1 MPKEGASAERGGGAR
16 QWLEGIGL
24 GQYADI
30 FARHQLDF
38 DVFPDLTEADLAELG
53 VPLGDRKRL
62 LRAIASLG
70 QAASGRASVAA
81 LSRSTDQSNAIA
93 GAERRQLTV
102 MFCDM
107 VGSTALSQQ
116 FDPEDVRD
124 IIATYRERCARVVER
139 YGGYVARY
147 VGDGILVYFGY
158 PNAHEDDAERAV
170 LTGLEIVQAV
180 SEQSR
185 PASPA
190 APPVR
195 IGIATGLVV
204 VGDVIAEGTKER
216 DTAVGETPNLAARLQ
231 QLAPP
236 NSVYIASSTHSLV
249 RAKFEYEDLGTHGLK
264 GMSAPVQ
271 IWRVIRPCQIET
283 RFAAVL
289 SSKLTQLVNREEEIA
304 LLLMRWQ
311 QAKQGDGQV
320 VLLSGEPGIGKSRI
334 VQEFRERI
342 VTEPHE
348 DLLFQCSPYYT
359 STAFYPIIRHLKS
372 TIGFRNEGAAD
383 LLPRLEATLADTT
396 GRVTEVAPLFA
407 ALLSIDTGSRYKPL
421 ELSPQRKKD
430 DTVSALVDYLV
441 GVSRKRPA
449 VMILEDAHWI
459 DPTSR
464 EVLDLLVD
472 RMQDASLLIVITCRP
487 EFQVSWNADSH
498 ITTLTLNRL
507 GRQLRATLVER
518 VAGSKALP
526 DEISEEIILRTDGV
540 PLFIEELTKAVLE
553 SNLLR
558 EKDGR
563 YVLSGPRQQLGI
575 PATLSDSLMARLD
588 RMGPYKEI
596 AQIGATIGR
605 EFSYELLHAIAGS
618 PVTRINAALSH
629 LEHAGLIIR
638 RGHPPQA
645 SYIFK
650 HALVQSAAH
659 SSLLHSA
666 RKSLHA
672 RLATTIARIDPER
685 AEQEPELLAYHFT
698 EAGQCQSA
706 VEFWLKAGRRATK
719 ARANLEAISHLRRG
733 LEALKDNSGIPDCD
747 AMELALRIALGI
759 PLIAA
764 NGYCVPDVEQNY
776 MRALELGRQFENK
789 QNIFEATRG
798 LWVCYFI
805 RADFQKAHNLGM
817 QMLTLGERSKNGQP
831 ADQNLERTDY
841 LIEAHRALGMTMFW
855 GGQFSTSHDH
865 LTRGLALYDPTVHG
879 PLRETH
885 GIDPGIVCQTYL
897 GYRLWFLGCADQ
909 ARQLCDQALSDALRI
924 RHPFTLAFCMAFRTY
939 LCQHLRDVQGTRD
952 HAEKTLVISS
962 DHGFR
967 FYKQQATMLR
977 GWALVQLG
985 NIDEGLNQI
994 LSGLETYEA
1003 MDAGLACPWFRTLLA
1018 NAYVRAGRPYAAL
1031 RALDD
1036 ALAVAERTGERAH
1049 LAEIY
1054 RLHGEIALTH
1064 QGAEAAGDAQV
1075 WYRRSLEVARQQEAA
1090 SWTLRTSVGL
1100 ARLLREVG
1108 KRQEASELLAPI
1120 CSKIK
1125 EGFDTLDVK
1134 EAMQMMNELK
1144 A

>member
-1 MPKEGASAERGGGAR
+1 MPKEGASAERGGAT
-16 QWLEGIGL
+16 QWLEGLGL
-24 GQYADI
+24 GRYADV

-38 DVFPDLTEADLAELG
+38 DVFPDLTEANLAELG

-70 QAASGRASVAA
+70 KTAPERAAVAA
-81 LSRSTDQSNAIA
+81 PTGSTDAIA
-93 GAERRQLTV
+93 TAERRQLTV

-116 FDPEDVRD
+116 YDPEDVRD

-139 YGGYVARY
+139 YGGYIARY

-158 PNAHEDDAERAV
+158 PTAHEDDAERAV
-170 LTGLEIVQAV
+170 LTGLEIVQAQA
-180 SEQSR
+180 EPSR
-185 PASPA
+185 PGLPA
-190 APPVR
+190 APSVR

-204 VGDVIAEGTKER
+204 VGDVVAEGTKER
-216 DTAVGETPNLAARLQ
+216 DSAVGETPNVAARLQ
-231 QLAPP
+231 QMAPA
-236 NSVYIASSTHSLV
+236 NCLYIASSTHALV
-249 RAKFEYEDLGTHGLK
+249 RAKFEYEDLGTHGLR
-264 GMSAPVQ
+264 GMSAPLQV
-271 IWRVIRPCQIET
+271 WRVIRPLRAET
-283 RFAAVL
+283 RFAAAL
-289 SSKLTQLVNREEEIA
+289 SSKLTKLVNREEEIA

-311 QAKQGDGQV
+311 QTRQGDGQV

-334 VQEFRERI
+334 VQELRERI

-348 DLLFQCSPYYT
+348 ELLFQCSPYYT
-359 STAFYPIIRHLKS
+359 STPFYPIILQLKS
-372 TIGFRNEGAAD
+372 IIGFHAESPAD
-383 LLPRLEATLADTT
+383 LLPRLEAALADTT
-396 GRVTEVAPLFA
+396 GRVNEIAPLFA
-407 ALLSIDTGSRYKPL
+407 DLLSIDTGSRYPPL
-421 ELSPQRKKD
+421 ERSAQRKKD
-430 DTVSALVDYLV
+430 DTVSALVDYFV

-472 RMQDASLLIVITCRP
+472 RMQDASLLIIITCRP
-487 EFQVSWNADSH
+487 EFQVSWNADAH
-498 ITTLTLNRL
+498 ITMLTLNRL

-518 VAGSKALP
+518 VAGSRALP
-526 DEISEEIILRTDGV
+526 EEISEEIIVKTDGV

-588 RMGPYKEI
+588 RMGPHKEV

-618 PVTRINAALSH
+618 PATRINAALNH

-645 SYIFK
+645 SYVFK
-650 HALVQSAAH
+650 HALVQGAAH

-672 RLATTIARIDPER
+672 RLAVTIGRIYPER

-719 ARANLEAISHLRRG
+719 ARANLEAIAHLRRG
-733 LEALKDNSGIPDCD
+733 LEVLGDNPGITDGD
-747 AMELALRIALGI
+747 ATELALRIALGI

-764 NGYCVPDVEQNY
+764 KGYCVPDVEQNY
-776 MRALELGRQFENK
+776 IRALELGRQLENK

-798 LWVCYFI
+798 LWVCYLM
-805 RADFQKAHNLGM
+805 RADLEKAHSLGL
-817 QMLTLGERSKNGQP
+817 QMLTLGERSKNGQT
-831 ADQNLERTDY
+831 ADQHQERKDY

-855 GGQFSTSHDH
+855 GGQFATSHDH

-897 GYRLWFLGCADQ
+897 GYLLWFMGCADQ

-939 LCQHLRDVQGTRD
+939 LCQHLKDVQGTRD

-967 FYKQQATMLR
+967 FYKQQAAMLR
-977 GWALVQLG
+977 GWALVELG

-994 LSGLETYEA
+994 RSGLETYEA
-1003 MDAGLACPWFRTLLA
+1003 MDAGLASPWFRTLLA
-1018 NAYVRAGRPYAAL
+1018 NAYVKAGRPYAAL

-1054 RLHGEIALTH
+1054 RLHGEITLAHL
-1064 QGAEAAGDAQV
+1064 GPEAAGDAEA
-1075 WYRRSLEVARQQEAA
+1075 WYRRSLEVARQQEAQ
-1090 SWTLRTSVGL
+1090 SWMLRTSVGL
-1100 ARLLREVG
+1100 AHLLREGG
-1108 KRQEASELLAPI
+1108 KRQEAAELIAPI
-1120 CSKIK
+1120 CSKIN

-1134 EAMQMMNELK
+1134 EAMQVMNELK
-1144 A
+1144 V